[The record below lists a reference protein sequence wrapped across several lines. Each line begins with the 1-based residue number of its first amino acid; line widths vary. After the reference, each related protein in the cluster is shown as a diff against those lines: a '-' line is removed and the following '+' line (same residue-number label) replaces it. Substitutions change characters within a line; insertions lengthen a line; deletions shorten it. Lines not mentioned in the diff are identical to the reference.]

1 MVAVS
6 SQRRRNGFTLVEM
19 LVVIV
24 IIGILAGLLLPV
36 IFGALRQAKVVTCQN
51 NLGQLYKARHRL
63 LLHPQGQL
71 ALRKGEISAHV
82 PSNGS
87 PAHRNGARRDPSLP
101 WVRTGRDE
109 LGPDGNQLPG
119 VPSYLRPGWEPTI
132 PWAPTKP
139 ATTGR
144 STAATCCTRY
154 GRVEE
159 HPLDAPQW
167 SDIASSKLS
176 P

>member
-36 IFGALRQAKVVTCQN
+36 ITGALRQTKVVACQN
-51 NLGQLYKARHRL
+51 NLSQLYKLGTIYSTRNKGNWPSAKGEEL
-63 LLHPQGQL
+63 WLS
-71 ALRKGEISAHV
+71 LRKAV
-82 PSNGS
+82 PPLIETEHAGILHCLVETDKN
-87 PAHRNGARRDPSLP
+87 D
-101 WVRTGRDE
+101 
-109 LGPDGNQLPG
+109 LGPDETNYRGPVVSFVKLGAVDPLGADKPGNHGEQYGGNVL
-119 VPSYLRPGWEPTI
+119 Y
-132 PWAPTKP
+132 KD
-139 ATTGR
+139 
-144 STAATCCTRY
+144 

-159 HPLDAPQW
+159 FPLDDPKW